1 MVIEMMRQHRI
12 SFTLMVLM
20 LLTLLS
26 PIFINGTLDN
36 DFDVQSLASEPIV
49 FKASGEQEYELYL
62 DEPNSQDGGDGSI
75 TTIEPSGSQF
85 EGSAIEGLEFRSAE
99 MIGNLYVN
107 GSGSQNTARF
117 AVYMQFRGSQGSS
130 ADVTFSL
137 RAGDTEVASESI
149 DLDSPCT
156 STFQSSCD
164 WSVREVEFDLPSN
177 GFQVQSGKQLKIRI
191 DADATC
197 EGSGGGPLGP
207 DCAVD
212 IGYGRMESS
221 GGFSRLEIM
230 TNPLAKSS
238 VKVHLPGKGW
248 NENEDLLWAPNHRAD
263 YRTMQFSVDVRDAFG
278 RDDIEDV
285 ILSMWTP
292 NNANTVFS
300 KEFTDDDLKLD
311 NDGLV
316 GNFSYTY
323 ESGIAAGEYNIYL
336 EIQDVQG
343 HSVEFQHQGVEF
355 TEHDIY
361 LTTPSN
367 QPDVVLIAP
376 GQTTTVELLVEHIG
390 SSSSS
395 IEVEMDLTNNLPSS
409 WSDPVWDKPGGYVL
423 SGGGDYTRP
432 ILSITVP
439 ESDLTNVP
447 SGLNIAARAY
457 AEDTDGIRKEVRVQT
472 IRLELEQVDVNAEPR
487 VSIFEDE
494 EQQIQIA
501 DSNRP
506 EAYDET
512 LSHYVDQ
519 DEVGTF
525 FINVF
530 NAGFVTDS
538 FKIRILDLPD
548 AWDYQFYDNDTGMEL
563 IKEGIYSVT
572 PDIGSTQVMTV
583 LLKLYPP
590 EEREAQDIG
599 LVRLSVTSREDPE
612 LTTQIGFTVHRTFG
626 ILAEIIADSDSGT
639 LGAVGPVA
647 PGAYV
652 FYQIRVSDSSENTGS
667 ATTTWRIV
675 NPKDLDRNIEED
687 TRYSSWDYDITDKDT
702 GANLV
707 IVNLAPE
714 ESVDFKLEI
723 NLRNEVPAGNHTIY
737 LQIREENVEDDEAR
751 YFDLP
756 LKIEVMENVEIGNLE
771 LTQKTENSPF
781 AAKEEKNIDF
791 RLTNQ
796 NNIELT
802 VTITINEPD
811 GWEAGLRATSDQD
824 AAQFLILKLDPY
836 SHKDFSMKI
845 VAPESVKD
853 NRMVKVEM
861 LVTPMQEEVQYG
873 DEYNQKFFF
882 DFSTTCAGADCIFLE
897 MIDPEPQTLVI
908 YAILALCLL
917 YAVFR
922 RGQMNAQMGGDKYN
936 LLGDSE
942 SGEGLMDEGNGID
955 QDWDEDLPPAVTQ
968 STDDDDLELLDEL
981 DSI

>member
-1 MVIEMMRQHRI
+1 MVVGMNRHHRLSLSLTMLMM
-12 SFTLMVLM
+12 F
-20 LLTLLS
+20 TLLS
-26 PIFINGTLDN
+26 PLMMQPSTDDN
-36 DFDVQSLASEPIV
+36 HTQWLSDETMV
-49 FKASGEQEYELYL
+49 FRAAGEQEYELYL
-62 DEPNSQDGGDGSI
+62 DEPNSQNGGDGAI
-75 TTIEPSGSQF
+75 TTIEPDGSQI
-85 EGSAIEGLEFRSAE
+85 EGSAIDGLEFRSSE
-99 MIGNLYVN
+99 MIGNLFVN

-117 AVYMQFRGSQGSS
+117 VVYMQFRGSQGST
-130 ADVTFSL
+130 ATVTFSL
-137 RAGDTEVASESI
+137 RAGDSEVASESI
-149 DLDSPCT
+149 DLESPCT

-164 WSVREVEFDLPSN
+164 WSTREVDFDLPSN
-177 GFQVQSGKQLKIRI
+177 GFQVQSGKQIKIRI
-191 DADATC
+191 DADASC
-197 EGSGGGPLGP
+197 EGGGGGGFGP

-212 IGYGRMESS
+212 IGFGRMESS

-248 NENEDLLWAPNHRAD
+248 NDNEDLLWAPNHRVD

-292 NNANTVFS
+292 NNAGTVFS
-300 KEFTDDDLKLD
+300 KEFEDNDLKLD

-323 ESGIAAGEYNIYL
+323 EAGIDEGEYNIYL

-361 LTTPSN
+361 LTTPAN

-395 IEVEMDLTNNLPSS
+395 IEVEMDVTNNLPSS
-409 WSDPVWDKPGGYVL
+409 WSDPVWDKPGGYSL
-423 SGGGDYTRP
+423 SGGGDSKRP

-457 AEDTDGIRKEVRVQT
+457 AEDTDGLRKEVRVQT

-487 VSIFEDE
+487 VSVFEDE
-494 EQQIQIA
+494 DQQVQIA

-506 EAYDET
+506 EAYDES

-519 DEVGTF
+519 DEVGEF

-530 NAGFVTDS
+530 NSGFVTDS

-563 IKEGIYSVT
+563 VKEGIYSIT
-572 PDIGSTQVMTV
+572 PDIGSTQVLTV

-599 LVRLSVTSREDPE
+599 LVKLSVTSREDTE
-612 LTTQIGFTVHRTFG
+612 LTTQVGFTVHRTFG
-626 ILAEIIADSDSGT
+626 ILAEIIGDSDSGT
-639 LGAVGPVA
+639 LGAVGPVS

-652 FYQIRVSDSSENTGS
+652 FYQIRVSDSSENTGGS
-667 ATTTWRIV
+667 TTTWRIV

-687 TRYSSWDYDITDKDT
+687 SRYSSWDYDITDKDT

-707 IVNLAPE
+707 ILNLAPE

-737 LQIREENVEDDEAR
+737 LQIKEENVEDDEAR

-771 LTQKTENSPF
+771 LTQKSQNSPF
-781 AAKEEKNIDF
+781 ASGEEKNVDY

-811 GWEAGLRATSDQD
+811 GWEAGLRATSDQE
-824 AAQFLILKLDPY
+824 AAQFLILKLEPY

-853 NRMVKVEM
+853 NKMVRIEM
-861 LVTPMQEEVQYG
+861 LVTPMEEEVQYG
-873 DEYNQKFFF
+873 EDYNQKFFF
-882 DFSTTCAGADCIFLE
+882 EFSTTCAGADCIFLE

-936 LLGDSE
+936 LLTDSDGSVPLPEDNGEFGD
-942 SGEGLMDEGNGID
+942 DED
-955 QDWDEDLPPAVTQ
+955 DDLPPIVTQ
-968 STDDDDLELLDEL
+968 SDDDDDLELLEEL